1 MQISIRKTLYTR
13 NSAKISI
20 HSSQAIKLKSPI
32 NRTGKKCKAYYG
44 FCCTYE
50 SSFFKH
56 IEQNYCQWTILFSLV
71 ENLAVSDFVQQ
82 FWATTKKV
90 ICMCVQRISHLYY
103 LWLDIA
109 NVWTMGE
116 LLEYAKG
123 QLISKCLY
131 EVIVWTKIVA
141 HNRPRP
147 FFSVLARLPKRP
159 KNRNSVPPKVS
170 LAVLKIF

>member
-82 FWATTKKV
+82 FGATTKKV

-131 EVIVWTKIVA
+131 EVIVWTKI
-141 HNRPRP
+141 PT
-147 FFSVLARLPKRP
+147 
-159 KNRNSVPPKVS
+159 KNLIILLVFWSERWFHKDI
-170 LAVLKIF
+170 LKLTDLYEH